1 MANSYREFSN
11 QVRGRQRRRAQRR
24 VLSMAL
30 LAVMVLSVSGVIT
43 WGIQAVT
50 GWGAE
55 EPATSETVQPGISGS
70 VLAPL
75 PMQNP
80 VVDTNE
86 TGFERM
92 GPVQQ
97 TGDYTIKTLTYEDII
112 QPECGLVDST
122 KYLPDVVFLGDSVT
136 EGLDLYENPAKGVA
150 TVLGYRG
157 AVPSDIVNRKSMNR
171 YQSETVVATEVA
183 LDIIAQKQP
192 KAVYLMF
199 GANALATSADEAV
212 EKGYFGYYE
221 QMITSIREA
230 AGQDVQI
237 YIQSMTPVTTDYTN
251 TNLNNERIQRINQQ
265 LAQMALEQGCHYL
278 DVYSSLLDDSGGL
291 NPSYTTEG
299 LHLNSAGYGAWMDY
313 LLRHVAYSSDLPYV
327 MGSTYYLADNA

>member
-11 QVRGRQRRRAQRR
+11 QVRSRQRQRAQRR

-30 LAVMVLSVSGVIT
+30 LAVMVLGVSGVIT
-43 WGIQAVT
+43 VGIQAVT
-50 GWGAE
+50 GWGSE
-55 EPATSETVQPGISGS
+55 ESNSSSTVQAGISGS

-86 TGFERM
+86 TGFDRM

-97 TGDYTIKTLTYEDII
+97 TGDYTIKTLSYADIV

-122 KYLPDVVFLGDSVT
+122 KYLPNVVFLGDSVT

-183 LDIIAQKQP
+183 LDVIAQKQP
-192 KAVYLMF
+192 QAVYLMF

-221 QMITSIREA
+221 QMISAIREA
-230 AGQDVQI
+230 AGQEVQI

-278 DVYSSLLDDSGGL
+278 DIYSALVDDGGGL

-299 LHLNSAGYGAWMDY
+299 LHLNSGGYSAWMDY
-313 LLRHVAYSSDLPYV
+313 LLRHVAYSNDLPYV

>member
-11 QVRGRQRRRAQRR
+11 QVRSRQRRRAQRR

-30 LAVMVLSVSGVIT
+30 LAVMVLGVSGIIT
-43 WGIQAVT
+43 AGIQAVT
-50 GWGAE
+50 GWGEE
-55 EPATSETVQPGISGS
+55 EPASSETVQPGLSGS

-97 TGDYTIKTLTYEDII
+97 TGEYTIKTLGYKDIV

-122 KYLPDVVFLGDSVT
+122 KYLPGVVFLGDSVT

-221 QMITSIREA
+221 QMIPLIREA
-230 AGQDVQI
+230 AGENVEI

-265 LAQMALEQGCHYL
+265 LAQMALAQGCHYL
-278 DVYSSLLDDSGGL
+278 DVYSALLDESGGL

-299 LHLNSAGYGAWMDY
+299 LHLNSGGYGAWMDY
-313 LLRHVAYSSDLPYV
+313 LLRHVAYSSDLDYV

>member
-11 QVRGRQRRRAQRR
+11 QVRSRQRRRAQRR

-30 LAVMVLSVSGVIT
+30 LAVMVLGVSGIIT
-43 WGIQAVT
+43 AGIQAVT
-50 GWGAE
+50 GWGEE
-55 EPATSETVQPGISGS
+55 EPASSETVQPGLSGS

-86 TGFERM
+86 TGFEQM

-97 TGDYTIKTLTYEDII
+97 TGEYTIKTLGYEDIV

-122 KYLPDVVFLGDSVT
+122 KYLPGVVFLGDSVT

-199 GANALATSADEAV
+199 GANALAASADEAV

-221 QMITSIREA
+221 QMIPLIREA
-230 AGQDVQI
+230 AGQDVEI

-265 LAQMALEQGCHYL
+265 LAQMALAQGCHYL
-278 DVYSSLLDDSGGL
+278 DVYSALLDESGGL

-299 LHLNSAGYGAWMDY
+299 LHLNSGGYGAWMDY
-313 LLRHVAYSSDLPYV
+313 LLRHVAYSSDLDYV

>member
-11 QVRGRQRRRAQRR
+11 QVRSRQRRRAQRR

-30 LAVMVLSVSGVIT
+30 LAVMVLGVSGIIT
-43 WGIQAVT
+43 AGIQAVT
-50 GWGAE
+50 GWGEE
-55 EPATSETVQPGISGS
+55 EPASSETVQPGLSGS

-97 TGDYTIKTLTYEDII
+97 TGEYTIKTLGYEDIV

-122 KYLPDVVFLGDSVT
+122 KYLPGVVFLGDSVT
-136 EGLDLYENPAKGVA
+136 EGLDLYENPAKSVA

-221 QMITSIREA
+221 QMIPLIREA
-230 AGQDVQI
+230 AGENVEI

-265 LAQMALEQGCHYL
+265 LAQMALAQGCHYL
-278 DVYSSLLDDSGGL
+278 DVYSALLDESGGL

-299 LHLNSAGYGAWMDY
+299 LHLNSGGYGAWMDY
-313 LLRHVAYSSDLPYV
+313 LLRHVAYSSDLDYV

>member
-11 QVRGRQRRRAQRR
+11 QVRSRQRRRAQRR

-30 LAVMVLSVSGVIT
+30 LAVMVLGVSGVIT
-43 WGIQAVT
+43 VGIQAVT

-55 EPATSETVQPGISGS
+55 EPASSETIQPGISGS

-97 TGDYTIKTLTYEDII
+97 TGDYTIKTLSYEDIV

-122 KYLPDVVFLGDSVT
+122 KYLPGVVFLGDSVT

-221 QMITSIREA
+221 QMIPLIREA
-230 AGQDVQI
+230 AGENVEI

-265 LAQMALEQGCHYL
+265 LAQMALAQGCHYL
-278 DVYSSLLDDSGGL
+278 DVYSALLDESGGL
-291 NPSYTTEG
+291 NPS
-299 LHLNSAGYGAWMDY
+299 SKKC
-313 LLRHVAYSSDLPYV
+313 
-327 MGSTYYLADNA
+327 LALF

>member
-1 MANSYREFSN
+1 MANSYREFSR
-11 QVRGRQRRRAQRR
+11 QVRGRQRRRTQKR
-24 VLSMAL
+24 VLGVAL
-30 LAVMVLSVSGVIT
+30 LAVMVLGVSGAIT
-43 WGIQAVT
+43 WGLQTVA
-50 GWGAE
+50 GWGVE
-55 EPATSETVQPGISGS
+55 EPASDPTVQPGISGS

-80 VVDTNE
+80 VVDSNE

-97 TGDYTIKTLTYEDII
+97 TGEYTIKTLAYEDIV

-136 EGLDLYENPAKGVA
+136 EGLDLYQNPALGVA

-171 YQSETVVATEVA
+171 YKSETVIATEVA
-183 LDIIAQKQP
+183 LDVIGQKQP

-221 QMITSIREA
+221 QMIGAIREV
-230 AGQDVQI
+230 AGQDVEI

-251 TNLNNERIQRINQQ
+251 SNLNNERIQRINQQ
-265 LAQMALEQGCHYL
+265 LAQMALKYSCHYL
-278 DVYSSLLDDSGGL
+278 DVYSALLDDSGGL
-291 NPSYTTEG
+291 NPGYTTEG

-327 MGSTYYLADNA
+327 MGSSYYLANNA